1 LSIVTTNR
9 KGAIAELAITLAA
22 VKLGVDVYRP
32 VAEGGRFDLIFD
44 LNGRLSR
51 VQCKWAPLEDEV
63 IVVRC
68 YSCRRGPEGLR
79 SRKYGGDEI
88 DAYAAYCADIDRCYF
103 LRYEEF
109 GGRRQI
115 GLRLS
120 GRKNNQN
127 LGVNWASSY
136 EFEATLGPFG
146 AVAQLGERLAGSQ
159 KVTGSSPVG
168 STPLSRPVSGTATT

>member
-1 LSIVTTNR
+1 MTTNQ
-9 KGAIAELAITLAA
+9 KGTIAELAITLAA
-22 VKLGVDVYRP
+22 VELGVDVYRP
-32 VAEGGRFDLIFD
+32 VAEGGRYDLIFD
-44 LNGRLSR
+44 LSGRLRR
-51 VQCKWAPLEDEV
+51 VQCKWAPLEDDV

-79 SRKYGGDEI
+79 TRKYDGDEV
-88 DAYAAYCADIDRCYF
+88 DAYAAYCAEFDRCY
-103 LRYEEF
+103 LLPYREF

-115 GLRLS
+115 GLGVSRT
-120 GRKNNQN
+120 KNNQN

-136 EFEATLGPFG
+136 EFEATLGQFG

-168 STPLSRPVSGTATT
+168 STLDV